1 MAMSA
6 GAVDIHALAAARVGQ
21 VLRGKWRLD
30 ALLGVGGSA
39 CVYAATHR
47 NGKRGA
53 VKLLRHELC
62 ANDEVK
68 RRFLR
73 EGYVANR
80 IGHPGAV
87 VVLDDDTAEDGSVF
101 LVMELLEGQTLEDYA
116 RACPGMRMTPSDT
129 AHVVDKLL
137 DVLAAAHDKGVVHRD
152 LKPENIFLTFDGDV
166 KVLDFGTARMLEG
179 PSTGRMTEVG
189 HIMGTPAFMPPEQ
202 ALGNNTEID
211 GRTDL
216 WALGAIMFYVL
227 TGKLIHNAET
237 LNKVLLSAMTQQA
250 PPVGSIATDVPR
262 DLCEIVDRA
271 LMFQRDKR
279 WSDARH
285 MQRALRNVRQ
295 SLPATS
301 QFLPMSRTT
310 AVGRQGGP
318 MTGSVALTHDALQP
332 SSRKNRHMILA
343 LGGLLGAL
351 AITGAIVFASMQPSS
366 GRARAITTSATPALS
381 VSTNSAAIAEPA
393 RTPTPEVSAV
403 PSVMAVPPPS
413 TSNQTNLGVAPR
425 PTPSTTRSTTTKPT
439 KPTTSSTKGGTKDI
453 FSQW

>member
-6 GAVDIHALAAARVGQ
+6 GADDIHAFAATRVGQ

-53 VKLLRHELC
+53 VKLLRPELS
-62 ANDEVK
+62 ANDEAK

-80 IGHPGAV
+80 IAHPGAV

-101 LVMELLEGQTLEDYA
+101 LVMELLEGQTLEDYT
-116 RACPGMRMTPSDT
+116 RACPNMRVSPSDAALVT
-129 AHVVDKLL
+129 DKLL
-137 DVLAAAHDKGVVHRD
+137 DVLAAAHDKGVIHRD
-152 LKPENIFLTFDGDV
+152 LKPENIFLTYDGQV
-166 KVLDFGTARMLEG
+166 KILDFGTARMLEG
-179 PSTGRMTEVG
+179 PSTGRMTEAG

-202 ALGNNTEID
+202 ALGQNAEID

-250 PPVGSIATDVPR
+250 PPVSSIAADVPR
-262 DLCEIVDRA
+262 DLGAIVDRA
-271 LMFQRDKR
+271 LLFQREKR
-279 WSDARH
+279 WTNAGE
-285 MQRALRNVRQ
+285 MQRALRTVRQ
-295 SLPATS
+295 TLPATS

-310 AVGRQGGP
+310 AVGRHPGP
-318 MTGSVALTHDALQP
+318 MTGNVALAHDALET
-332 SSRKNRHMILA
+332 SSPINRHVMLA
-343 LGGLLGAL
+343 AGGLLGL
-351 AITGAIVFASMQPSS
+351 AVTTAAIVFVSTRPSPS
-366 GRARAITTSATPALS
+366 ISPAAMTSATAALS
-381 VSTNSAAIAEPA
+381 ASANVAATVAP
-393 RTPTPEVSAV
+393 TPIPVPEVSTAT
-403 PSVMAVPPPS
+403 SAMAIPLPS
-413 TSNQTNLGVAPR
+413 TSTQTHLGAAPQT
-425 PTPSTTRSTTTKPT
+425 TPYTTKGTTKPT
-439 KPTTSSTKGGTKDI
+439 KPTTTSKTGGSKDI